1 MLMGHLGI
9 MHRKLNFCQYHAGKQ
24 SMYVKTSQEGIKFI
38 KAKEQLRA
46 YCPNINI
53 LCEKEKE
60 EKKKKNRKAIK
71 ELFNW
76 PILIFFGI
84 LFQGGVMWGVLDTY
98 LFIYLQD
105 ELNASSQLISKYVI
119 EHYSLSK
126 CFLFVQKIWLSP

>member
-1 MLMGHLGI
+1 
-9 MHRKLNFCQYHAGKQ
+9 
-24 SMYVKTSQEGIKFI
+24 MYVKTSQEGIKFI
-38 KAKEQLRA
+38 KAKEYLRA

-105 ELNASSQLISKYVI
+105 ELNASSQLISK
-119 EHYSLSK
+119 
-126 CFLFVQKIWLSP
+126 